1 MTDSFDNVDRQLL
14 ALLQRDAQLTYEE
27 LGESVGLSTAAT
39 YQRVRKLEK
48 SGVLLGYHAVVNPAA
63 VGRTVL
69 AFARVRPGPTTD
81 VEHLLRS
88 WELADGVQECHAVT
102 GDAGYLLKLRL
113 KSINDLEPHL
123 ALARRAGCSVS
134 ADMVVTTALERW
146 TVPVT

>member
-1 MTDSFDNVDRQLL
+1 MDQVDRQLL
-14 ALLQRDAQLTYEE
+14 SLLQSDAQLTFEQ

-39 YQRVRKLEK
+39 YQRVKKLEG
-48 SGVLLGYHAVVNPAA
+48 SGALLGYHALLSPAA

-69 AFARVRPGPTTD
+69 AFARVQPGPTTD
-81 VEHLLRS
+81 VERLLRS
-88 WELADGVQECHAVT
+88 WEVADGVQECHAVT

-113 KSINDLEPHL
+113 KCIDDLEPHL